1 MVCSLQGKSNL
12 KINLRCSSHVDISNT
27 IPILLNAF
35 LLLHEY
41 FLSQISSILANG
53 CNCNGDKVE
62 DELAESLA
70 KIDLNDMGKVRVA
83 SYENLYGVKLT
94 SNESRTW
101 AEDKTLRVMKKVQ
114 SWPRARSGRWVPRLI
129 SLMSIIIALSV
140 VNILGSGIIETAQLH
155 YTLML
160 QRYLR

>member
-1 MVCSLQGKSNL
+1 MHSFYYTNIVNG
-12 KINLRCSSHVDISNT
+12 
-27 IPILLNAF
+27 
-35 LLLHEY
+35 Y
-41 FLSQISSILANG
+41 FLCQISSILENG
-53 CNCNGDKVE
+53 CNCNSDKVE

-70 KIDLNDMGKVRVA
+70 KIDINDMDKVRVA

-101 AEDKTLRVMKKVQ
+101 AEDRTLRTMKKVQ

-160 QRYLR
+160 QRYLK